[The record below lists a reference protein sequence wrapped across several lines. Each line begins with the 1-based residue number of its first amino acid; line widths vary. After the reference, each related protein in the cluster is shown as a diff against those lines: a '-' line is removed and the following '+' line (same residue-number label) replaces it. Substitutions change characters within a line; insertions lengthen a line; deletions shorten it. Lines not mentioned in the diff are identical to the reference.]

1 MHLFTI
7 SKDVVNELHL
17 HGVSCCIFGGMR
29 AVIQR
34 VQSGSVA
41 IAGNTVGAIQKGLVI
56 LLGVEDADGIDDV
69 NWLAAKVAALR
80 IFSDNDGKMNLSVR
94 DLDGEALVISQ
105 FTLHASIKKGTR
117 PSFVRAAPP
126 EHAIPLY
133 EAFLETLE
141 REMDKPVER
150 GQFGADMQV
159 SLINDGPVT
168 IWIDTQNKS

>member
-1 MHLFTI
+1 ML
-7 SKDVVNELHL
+7 SPML
-17 HGVSCCIFGGMR
+17 GVACCIFVFMS

-41 IAGNTVGAIQKGLVI
+41 IAGDTVGSIGKGLVI
-56 LLGVEDADGIDDV
+56 LLGIEEADGTNDV

-94 DLDGEALVISQ
+94 DIDGEALVISQ
-105 FTLHASIKKGTR
+105 FTLHASTKKGTR
-117 PSFVRAAPP
+117 PSFVHAAHPR
-126 EHAIPLY
+126 HATPLY

-141 REMDKPVER
+141 REMNRPVAC